1 MVGGKMALKQGAFF
15 YLIIFFLG
23 VWVCVCVCVCVCVW
37 CDRRRWE
44 MKRIIEMTSATAI
57 GPAGCRRRC
66 RLFLFLSLPF
76 FRAIL
81 FVCLFFFWSTHKI
94 VWFGSVPFVAGLNEW
109 IR

>member
-1 MVGGKMALKQGAFF
+1 
-15 YLIIFFLG
+15 
-23 VWVCVCVCVCVCVW
+23 
-37 CDRRRWE
+37 

-81 FVCLFFFWSTHKI
+81 FVCLFVFFLGLRIKSS
-94 VWFGSVPFVAGLNEW
+94 GSAPFRRPSERPSDGKSIKEKEKQTKEKEKKRKT
-109 IR
+109 IFKREIG

>member
-1 MVGGKMALKQGAFF
+1 
-15 YLIIFFLG
+15 
-23 VWVCVCVCVCVCVW
+23 
-37 CDRRRWE
+37 

-81 FVCLFFFWSTHKI
+81 FVCLFVFFFGSTHKI
-94 VWFGSVPFVAGLNEW
+94 VWFGSVPSSVRASERRKEHKRKRKTDKRKRKEKKNDFQERNRVMG
-109 IR
+109 R